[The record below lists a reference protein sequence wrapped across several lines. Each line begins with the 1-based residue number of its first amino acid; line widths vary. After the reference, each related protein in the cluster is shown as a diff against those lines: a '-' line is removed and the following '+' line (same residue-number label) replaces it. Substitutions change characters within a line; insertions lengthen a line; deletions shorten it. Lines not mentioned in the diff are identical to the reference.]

1 MPRINLRQNFVDNPP
16 LPTTTAK
23 IDYCDT
29 QLTGFLLEV
38 RKNGKAAYYLRYRD
52 KAGRQCQT
60 RLGDTTTLTVD
71 EARENARILKSKVLM
86 GFDVQQHVEKI
97 KQMPTFAEFVRDHYL
112 PHAKN
117 TKRSWEYDKARIDDK
132 MLRLWGSRSMDSF
145 TPADLLQFQN
155 NLLEQGLKPGTVN
168 RNMALVKHLFHLAER
183 WEIIDKAPTKNI
195 SPLADHGNRERFLT
209 LAELERLLTALERCQ
224 SPIIPDIIR
233 LLILTG
239 ARRSEVIQLPWS
251 ELDMEKGIWTLPAA
265 RNKSKKQKVLPLSDA
280 AVTLLTA
287 RKGNSSPYVFPNP
300 TTGKPLISI
309 HDTWNRIRVN
319 ADLPGLKIHDLRH
332 SFASFLVNAGHSLY
346 EVQKLLGHSSIT
358 MTQRYAHLE
367 QTTLKTAT
375 QTIEKLLHI
384 GGK

>member
-1 MPRINLRQNFVDNPP
+1 MPRVNLRQSFVEHPP
-16 LPTTTAK
+16 IPTATTK
-23 IDYCDT
+23 TDYYDT

-52 KAGRQCQT
+52 KAGRQRQT
-60 RLGDTTTLTVD
+60 RLGDTTSLSLD
-71 EARENARILKSKVLM
+71 EARDRARILKSKVLM
-86 GFDVQQHVEKI
+86 GFDVQQHIEKI
-97 KQMPTFAEFVRDHYL
+97 KQMPTFAEFVRDQYL

-132 MLRLWGSRSMDSF
+132 MIRLWGSKPMNEF
-145 TPADLLQFQN
+145 TVTDLLQFQN
-155 NLLEQGLKPGTVN
+155 NLLEQGLKPSTIN

-183 WEIIDKAPTKNI
+183 WEIIDRAPTKNI
-195 SPLADHGNRERFLT
+195 SPLADNGARERFLT
-209 LAELERLLTALERCQ
+209 LAELERLMDALRQCQ
-224 SPIIPDIIR
+224 SPIVPDIIR

-239 ARRSEVIQLPWS
+239 ARRSEVTQLPWG
-251 ELDMEKGIWTLPAA
+251 ELDLEKGIWTLPAA

-280 AVTLLTA
+280 AIALLTA

-309 HDTWNRIRVN
+309 HDTWNRIRVQ
-319 ADLPGLKIHDLRH
+319 ADLPDLRIHDLRH
-332 SFASFLVNAGHSLY
+332 SFASFLINAGHSLY